1 VIIFIVPKNSGLEMR
16 SKEIATALGVKDN
29 KLRVMRGEDIPCFVD
44 LMSKQGKRVAGITG
58 EDLFKEYTLDNNSS
72 LKILKRFKWEDS
84 SALFGKPVLCLL
96 GPKGKNMDDLS
107 KSLKVSINKKYVSLA
122 KSFLRRLE
130 NKGFN
135 FEKIYFSGS
144 TEDVFSQGI
153 SDLVID
159 IVYSGKSAEVAGLKV
174 YDKIF
179 ESDIVLIGKEQEKF
193 GFNELYSI
201 ILKRINGKNENSFT
215 YKLIKNQLEL
225 NRKIIEESGEVVTA
239 RDKENLIWEIADLIY
254 FLFVKMAGENI
265 SIKDIEKEL
274 QRKNEEKL
282 LNKDKLNRI
291 KEARK

>member
-1 VIIFIVPKNSGLEMR
+1 MR